1 MDTPDRFGLD
11 AWIARGQQVAQQEAD
26 ARARARTRR
35 FDTIAVH
42 GLYNHVA
49 AAANQGSLI
58 EPAYSSPAQHF
69 SDSDALEA
77 ALGYLMPAWGYS
89 RIANPTTHYLEE
101 TLALLEAYGTGH
113 TASSVVTGSGMAA
126 VHLATNALLAI
137 DPDRP
142 GATPNIVASAKC
154 YGGTFMLFKRYAA
167 ERGIGIRWVEDGL
180 DIDSW
185 ERAID
190 DDTRFLFAEV
200 PSNPALAVVDIPLL
214 AALAHGQT
222 GPAGPMPLLIDSTVA
237 TPAILR
243 PFALGADVVIHS
255 LSKAIGG
262 SGLAI
267 AGAIT
272 ARHDIPL
279 RVATDDMRADFA
291 THIKLLPL
299 RDFGPA
305 LSAAAALSLI
315 SDLRTLRTRVDAWSR
330 NTMRVAQ
337 WLEAH
342 PAVESVSYPG
352 LASHPGHTIAARDFR
367 LADGDADGDTGP
379 ASARYGN
386 LLAFTV
392 KGGLPA
398 ARRTFDRMEI
408 VFRATDLGKAKS
420 VATIPSVS
428 THQQQGEE
436 GRAIAH
442 VDAGLIR
449 LSVGGEHPDDIIDD
463 LDQALEV

>member
-1 MDTPDRFGLD
+1 
-11 AWIARGQQVAQQEAD
+11 
-26 ARARARTRR
+26 
-35 FDTIAVH
+35 
-42 GLYNHVA
+42 
-49 AAANQGSLI
+49 
-58 EPAYSSPAQHF
+58 
-69 SDSDALEA
+69 
-77 ALGYLMPAWGYS
+77 
-89 RIANPTTHYLEE
+89 
-101 TLALLEAYGTGH
+101 
-113 TASSVVTGSGMAA
+113 MAA
-126 VHLATNALLAI
+126 
-137 DPDRP
+137 
-142 GATPNIVASAKC
+142 
-154 YGGTFMLFKRYAA
+154 
-167 ERGIGIRWVEDGL
+167 
-180 DIDSW
+180 W

-243 PFALGADVVIHS
+243 PLALGADVVIHS

-299 RDFGPA
+299 RDFGPS
-305 LSAAAALSLI
+305 LSAASALSLI

-330 NTMRVAQ
+330 NTMRVAR
-337 WLEAH
+337 WLEEH

-367 LADGDADGDTGP
+367 LADGVAVGDNEGDTGP

-392 KGGLPA
+392 RGGLPA
-398 ARRTFDRMEI
+398 ARRAFDRLEI

-436 GRAIAH
+436 GRALAH
-442 VDAGLIR
+442 VDDGLIR
-449 LSVGGEHPDDIIDD
+449 LSVGGEHPDDIIAD
-463 LDQALEV
+463 LAQALEG

>member
-1 MDTPDRFGLD
+1 
-11 AWIARGQQVAQQEAD
+11 
-26 ARARARTRR
+26 
-35 FDTIAVH
+35 
-42 GLYNHVA
+42 
-49 AAANQGSLI
+49 
-58 EPAYSSPAQHF
+58 
-69 SDSDALEA
+69 
-77 ALGYLMPAWGYS
+77 
-89 RIANPTTHYLEE
+89 
-101 TLALLEAYGTGH
+101 
-113 TASSVVTGSGMAA
+113 
-126 VHLATNALLAI
+126 
-137 DPDRP
+137 
-142 GATPNIVASAKC
+142 
-154 YGGTFMLFKRYAA
+154 
-167 ERGIGIRWVEDGL
+167 
-180 DIDSW
+180 
-185 ERAID
+185 
-190 DDTRFLFAEV
+190 
-200 PSNPALAVVDIPLL
+200 
-214 AALAHGQT
+214 
-222 GPAGPMPLLIDSTVA
+222 MPLLIDSTVA

-243 PFALGADVVIHS
+243 PLALGADVVIHS

-299 RDFGPA
+299 RDFGPS
-305 LSAAAALSLI
+305 LSAASALSLI

-330 NTMRVAQ
+330 NTMRVAR
-337 WLEAH
+337 WLEER

-367 LADGDADGDTGP
+367 LADGVAVGDNEGDAGP

-392 KGGLPA
+392 RGGLPA
-398 ARRTFDRMEI
+398 ARRAFDRLEI

-436 GRAIAH
+436 GRAIAQ
-442 VDAGLIR
+442 VDDGLIR
-449 LSVGGEHPDDIIDD
+449 LSVGGEHPDDIIAD
-463 LDQALEV
+463 LAQALEV

>member
-1 MDTPDRFGLD
+1 MDSSDRPGLD
-11 AWIARGQQVAQQEAD
+11 AWIARGQEVAEQEA
-26 ARARARTRR
+26 AARTTARGRR

-49 AAANQGSLI
+49 AAANQGSII
-58 EPAYSSPAQHF
+58 EPVYSAPAQHF
-69 SDSDALEA
+69 PDSDALEA

-101 TLALLEAYGTGH
+101 TLALLEAYGSGL
-113 TASSVVTGSGMAA
+113 TASSVVCGSGMAA
-126 VHLATNALLAI
+126 VHLATNALLSLN
-137 DPDRP
+137 PDMP
-142 GATPNIVASAKC
+142 AAMPNIVASAKC

-167 ERGIGIRWVEDGL
+167 ERGIGLRWIEDPL
-180 DIDSW
+180 DMAAW

-190 DDTRFLFAEV
+190 ADTRFLVAEV
-200 PSNPALAVVDIPLL
+200 PSNPALAVVDIPAL
-214 AALAHGQT
+214 AALAHGR
-222 GPAGPMPLLIDSTVA
+222 GDGAGPMPLLIDSTVA

-243 PFALGADVVIHS
+243 PLSLGADIVIHS

-272 ARHDIPL
+272 ARHDIPI
-279 RVATDDMRADFA
+279 RVGTDDMRADFA

-299 RDFGPA
+299 RDFGPS
-305 LSAAAALSLI
+305 LSPAAALSLI

-330 NTMRVAQ
+330 NTMKVAR

-342 PAVESVSYPG
+342 PAVAAVNYPG
-352 LASHPGHTIAARDFR
+352 LASHPGHAIATRDFQ
-367 LADGDADGDTGP
+367 LADEGTGP
-379 ASARYGN
+379 DAARYGN

-392 KGGLPA
+392 RGGLPA
-398 ARRTFDRMEI
+398 ARRAFDRFDI

-420 VATIPSVS
+420 VAVIPSVS

-436 GRAIAH
+436 GRAIAQ

-449 LSVGGEHPDDIIDD
+449 LSVGGEHPDDIIAD
-463 LDQALEV
+463 LAQALEG